1 MNLKNLK
8 TFMLSAALTIVAA
21 VCMTMTYA
29 TPAQARMQTWHN
41 CALYTVSVS
50 HVVQGTMLICD
61 EGSIWMPA

>member
-29 TPAQARMQTWHN
+29 TPAQARMQT
-41 CALYTVSVS
+41 
-50 HVVQGTMLICD
+50 
-61 EGSIWMPA
+61 